1 MDSEGHRIGKYIRE
15 LPRDAYGNRYRLGG
29 KIASQKF
36 GIGTVI
42 GVARGCDGRICI
54 VCNFRAAYRAAGH
67 VTSKWRTWLVP
78 AEEGGRHSRS
88 GRPKCVSKRNCGSN
102 TEKWRKRKRSDH
114 KRYYGKT
121 AFIYEPHQWTQA
133 EDALV
138 LAHVIPDSELSP
150 LIERSMKS
158 ISNRRWR
165 LKKRKQTPAGEI
177 GEEGHE

>member
-1 MDSEGHRIGKYIRE
+1 M
-15 LPRDAYGNRYRLGG
+15 
-29 KIASQKF
+29 
-36 GIGTVI
+36 
-42 GVARGCDGRICI
+42 
-54 VCNFRAAYRAAGH
+54 
-67 VTSKWRTWLVP
+67 
-78 AEEGGRHSRS
+78 S

-121 AFIYEPHQWTQA
+121 AFLYEPHQWTQA

-165 LKKRKQTPAGEI
+165 FKKRKQTPAGEI